1 MSSRR
6 FSEYPKKPNFRAG
19 VYIYARGI
27 ARAGAA
33 QLFSYLGYYF
43 FYYLSEGYRPL
54 PAKAERDNRTAI
66 SASPRRRGPRV
77 EAPA

>member
-19 VYIYARGI
+19 VYMYTRDV

-43 FYYLSEGYRPL
+43 FYYISKGCPPL
-54 PAKAERDNRTAI
+54 PPKTERDSRTAF
-66 SASPRRRGPRV
+66 SAPPRRRRPSV
-77 EAPA
+77 EVPA

>member
-1 MSSRR
+1 MISRR

-43 FYYLSEGYRPL
+43 FYYISEGYDPL
-54 PAKAERDNRTAI
+54 PPKAERDSRTVSWARDV
-66 SASPRRRGPRV
+66 SAARWEV
-77 EAPA
+77 PA